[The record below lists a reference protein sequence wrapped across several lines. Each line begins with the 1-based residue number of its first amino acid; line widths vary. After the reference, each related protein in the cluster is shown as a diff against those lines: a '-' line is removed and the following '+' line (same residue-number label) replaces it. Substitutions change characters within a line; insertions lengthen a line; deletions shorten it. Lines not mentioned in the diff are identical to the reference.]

1 MPVLMS
7 EYDKYIEEA
16 VRKNCHID
24 DDTELTDDTDFWLI
38 YSDLKEIVRH
48 VIVKVYGPGF

>member
-16 VRKNCHID
+16 VRKNCHIE
-24 DDTELTDDTDFWLI
+24 DDTKLTDDTDFWLV